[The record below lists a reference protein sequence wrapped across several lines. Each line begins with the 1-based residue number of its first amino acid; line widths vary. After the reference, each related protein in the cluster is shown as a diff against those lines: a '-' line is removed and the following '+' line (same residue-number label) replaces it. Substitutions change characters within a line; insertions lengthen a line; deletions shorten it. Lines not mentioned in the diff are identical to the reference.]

1 MTGRICL
8 VSAFKLAGISGKDA
22 ILKTSSIGIAT
33 RSPRQHFSTDDKQ
46 KKQPFINKV
55 YLAGLLATQHDFS
68 KAKARRI
75 VDSVFDAISDEL
87 LQGGKV
93 KISGFGSFSVKTL
106 KSTEIYNPQL
116 GHKALVPERKAPKFK
131 PAAGLKN
138 ATNQLSMSDSNK
150 KKSD

>member
-55 YLAGLLATQHDFS
+55 YLAELLATRHDFS

-75 VDSVFDAISDEL
+75 VDSVFDAISDVSVRVIPAI
-87 LQGGKV
+87 GK
-93 KISGFGSFSVKTL
+93 
-106 KSTEIYNPQL
+106 
-116 GHKALVPERKAPKFK
+116 
-131 PAAGLKN
+131 
-138 ATNQLSMSDSNK
+138 
-150 KKSD
+150 